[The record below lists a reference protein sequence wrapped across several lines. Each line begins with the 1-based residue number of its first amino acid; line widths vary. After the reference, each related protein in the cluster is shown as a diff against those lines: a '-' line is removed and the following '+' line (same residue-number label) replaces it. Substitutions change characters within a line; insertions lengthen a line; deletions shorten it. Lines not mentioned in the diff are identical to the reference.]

1 MASQPLLGM
10 SLHIA
15 VPPQGQ
21 SPQKRVFSPGLSS
34 LCLLSPGLKA
44 VWGLFLPLTPHE
56 PDTNSQS
63 SIKSDEKLPQGG
75 QGGPLLRHVFKL
87 PAMLG

>member
-1 MASQPLLGM
+1 MDRATQEWPP
-10 SLHIA
+10 SLSWVCIHIA

-34 LCLLSPGLKA
+34 LGSLSLDLKA
-44 VWGLFLPLTPHE
+44 EWGPLTPHE

-63 SIKSDEKLPQGG
+63 FPKSDEKLP
-75 QGGPLLRHVFKL
+75 
-87 PAMLG
+87 